1 MSEQR
6 DKNLWIFNAGNSFAG
21 NPKWMFE
28 YIIRHHKEIKPVWMC
43 YNADTMNYVVTRQN
57 FTALPREKV
66 LWQKPVSM
74 SLKCVKKYFSRN

>member
-28 YIIRHHKEIKPVWMC
+28 YIIRHHKEI
-43 YNADTMNYVVTRQN
+43 
-57 FTALPREKV
+57 
-66 LWQKPVSM
+66 
-74 SLKCVKKYFSRN
+74 

>member
-28 YIIRHHKEIKPVWMC
+28 YIIRHHKEIKPVL
-43 YNADTMNYVVTRQN
+43 VTRQN
-57 FTALPREKV
+57 FTALPKEKT
-66 LWQKPVSM
+66 S
-74 SLKCVKKYFSRN
+74 

>member
-28 YIIRHHKEIKPVWMC
+28 YIIRHHKE
-43 YNADTMNYVVTRQN
+43 NQTGLD
-57 FTALPREKV
+57 V
-66 LWQKPVSM
+66 LQCRHDE
-74 SLKCVKKYFSRN
+74 LRA

>member
-43 YNADTMNYVVTRQN
+43 YNADTMNYVH
-57 FTALPREKV
+57 
-66 LWQKPVSM
+66 
-74 SLKCVKKYFSRN
+74 